1 MIKKGT
7 AFAVLLCMLCMAC
20 ALAEAPTPGIQI
32 RHTPQP
38 SQQTEAAD
46 DEASVQPAA
55 LPQDMKQP
63 DAGEAAS
70 SDQDE
75 TPATAQ
81 ARDSAT
87 QEEMDAAGLGERIL
101 MRGMEGDDVVLLQKR
116 LQELGYYLGEI
127 DGSFGL
133 QTRTAVYGFQRAH
146 KLAKIDGK
154 VGPET
159 IARMFSSDVVIRP
172 TPTPSPTPGPT
183 PTPTPSPTP
192 VPTPV
197 PTPTPDAAH
206 APFALETIQMYI
218 GDGDEPVSLIAGRDE
233 QGNVLYPLCGVMSHM
248 GYEYAYA
255 AGSWQLTRVRDGA
268 EIALMTDGSDGLQ
281 PMAMGSFDGVL
292 FLADEQSRV
301 YAYAQEAYLTEP
313 LLEQLGVSVQLVG
326 TIPVIH

>member
-1 MIKKGT
+1 MMKKGT
-7 AFAVLLCMLCMAC
+7 AVVLLCMLCMTC
-20 ALAEAPTPGIQI
+20 AQAEAPMLGVQI
-32 RHTPQP
+32 RQTPEP
-38 SQQTEAAD
+38 SQQTEAAQ
-46 DEASVQPAA
+46 DELSVQGAA
-55 LPQDMKQP
+55 LPQDTAQP
-63 DAGEAAS
+63 DEGEAAPL
-70 SDQDE
+70 DQDE
-75 TPATAQ
+75 TQVTAQ
-81 ARDSAT
+81 AQGFAA

-116 LQELGYYLGEI
+116 LHELGYYLGEI

-159 IARMFSSDVVIRP
+159 IARMFSDDVVIRP

-206 APFALETIQMYI
+206 APFVLEAMQMYI
-218 GDGDEPVSLIAGRDE
+218 GDGDEPVSLIAGRDD
-233 QGNVLYPLCGVMSHM
+233 QGRVLYPLCGVMSHM

-255 AGSWQLTRVRDGA
+255 AGSWQLTRTRDGA

-292 FLADEQSRV
+292 FLTDEQSCV
-301 YAYAQEAYLTEP
+301 YAYAQEAYVTEP
-313 LLEQLGVSVQLVG
+313 LMEQLGVSVQLVG